1 MSRFV
6 NISFILL
13 IIFPQ
18 WLLAQEIP
26 DFTAKYTVNLKGL
39 HAGDQKSSLSTNND
53 GSRVFKSTSKAT
65 GLFSFFKPE
74 LVEETSVWKLH
85 SGYIRPDHYLY
96 QRTGGKKDKYM
107 QLTFNWQANRLHI
120 DDKKQPWSLPLE
132 PNTLDKLVYQLAL
145 MSDLADDKTTFN
157 YRIAD
162 GGKLKNY
169 TIKIVDTE
177 TITTPL
183 GEIEAVKLIR
193 QRKAGKKR
201 QTTLWCAPALNYLPV
216 QLEHIEKDG
225 SKFTAVI
232 KQLQGFNLELA
243 FQPITT
249 TKTSLISH

>member
-1 MSRFV
+1 MSRLV

-26 DFTAKYTVNLKGL
+26 DFSAKYTVSLKGL
-39 HAGDQKSSLSTNND
+39 HAGDQQSSLSTNPD
-53 GSRVFKSTSKAT
+53 GTRVFKSSSQAV
-65 GLFSFFKPE
+65 GIFSFFKPE
-74 LVEETSVWKLH
+74 LVEETSIWQLH
-85 SGYIRPDHYLY
+85 SNFVRPNYYLY

-107 QLTFNWQANRLHI
+107 QLTFDWQANQLHI
-120 DDKKQPWSLPLE
+120 DDKKHPWSLPLE
-132 PNTLDKLVYQLAL
+132 PNTLDKLAYQLAL
-145 MSDLADDKTTFN
+145 MSDLADNKTTFN

-177 TITTPL
+177 TISTPL
-183 GEIEAVKLIR
+183 GKIEAVKLIR

-232 KQLQGFNLELA
+232 QQLQGFKLEQA
-243 FQPITT
+243 FQPIKT
-249 TKTSLISH
+249 TKTSIISH